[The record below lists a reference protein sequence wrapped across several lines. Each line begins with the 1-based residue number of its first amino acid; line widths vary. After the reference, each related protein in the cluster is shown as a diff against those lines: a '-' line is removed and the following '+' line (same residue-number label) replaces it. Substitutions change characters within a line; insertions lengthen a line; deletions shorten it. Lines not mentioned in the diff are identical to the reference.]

1 MGRKKNPHKRHMSQC
16 KWCNL
21 PNSKELDELYVE
33 RQIDEKQIMKEYGL
47 SRQSTYNHIK
57 YFDLRLRRNQDL
69 DVDTLRAI
77 CGKPVN
83 LNQVTPRD
91 QIAAAKILADIDGKL
106 GKNAQKDEK
115 EGNKTQVNIFADTNM
130 QDLMKIAFPKEP
142 KKLLDVERQ
151 NDKKTI
157 N

>member
-1 MGRKKNPHKRHMSQC
+1 MGRKKNPHKKHMSQC

-21 PNSKELDELYVE
+21 PNSKELNELYVA
-33 RQIDEKQIMKEYGL
+33 RQIDEKQIMSEYGL
-47 SRQSTYNHIK
+47 SRQSTYNHIR
-57 YFDLRLRRNQDL
+57 YFDLRLQRNQDL

-83 LNQVTPRD
+83 MNQVTPAN
-91 QIAAAKILADIDGKL
+91 QIAAAKALAEIDGKM
-106 GKNAQKDEK
+106 GKNAQKEDK
-115 EGNKTQVNIFADTNM
+115 DASKTQVNIFGGADM
-130 QDLMKIAFPKEP
+130 SELLKIAFPKEL
-142 KKLLDVERQ
+142 KKLPDVERQ